1 MRLYYPAARSY
12 VISFPRSS
20 LYFSIRHGS
29 IVVHG
34 CSQPC
39 FDGGGGT
46 RAGRE
51 GKTKHWLIRGG
62 LAVLSLLL
70 ENAGSS
76 RDVLRAKKRLA
87 EDEGMKERL
96 QNRER
101 CREGYRGRKRE
112 RGERKREIERRSCI
126 ATRAHVCAT
135 TSQADTDDGR
145 PCLVTSPARL
155 DGIHLFVRPLPAPF
169 AD

>member
-1 MRLYYPAARSY
+1 MSVNDNTINISKITELRSQTSQESVSGGMRLYYPAARSY
-12 VISFPRSS
+12 VISFPRGS

-62 LAVLSLLL
+62 LAVPSLLL

-87 EDEGMKERL
+87 EDEGMKETPKQREM
-96 QNRER
+96 QRGKQKEKEREGERER
-101 CREGYRGRKRE
+101 
-112 RGERKREIERRSCI
+112 
-126 ATRAHVCAT
+126 
-135 TSQADTDDGR
+135 
-145 PCLVTSPARL
+145 
-155 DGIHLFVRPLPAPF
+155 
-169 AD
+169 